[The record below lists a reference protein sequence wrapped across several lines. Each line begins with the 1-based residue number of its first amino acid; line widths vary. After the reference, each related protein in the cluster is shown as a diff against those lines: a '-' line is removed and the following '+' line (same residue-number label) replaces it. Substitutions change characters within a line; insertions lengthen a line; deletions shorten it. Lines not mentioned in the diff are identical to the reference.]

1 MRLRTISIK
10 YIDNS
15 EIEKYLVK
23 LKQLKQIYS
32 YKLINYTEIIKN
44 SFQIALVMPE
54 YIQSLSSI
62 NPVEYLTES
71 SQYRVIHAICK
82 ALSRLHSCNIIH
94 SSLHPGNVLLNKE
107 NKIVLTD
114 IGINELFYHSEE
126 NFIITKPKVSYLSPE
141 IIENKEIT
149 KKSDIWSFGCVI
161 FYILNGKAIFDGNSI
176 YEIEKNILGNITA
189 ESCIDYNKKLNDLI
203 SKLLK
208 INPLY
213 RLEIKQISNELDL
226 IFNLNAS
233 MDSTL
238 SITAYNEYPI
248 FMKLTENE
256 EKNKNVIN
264 NESIFINLRN
274 SKTAVMTKY
283 GEIKFQSGENWISNC
298 LYYNETNGAVVI
310 GETAKSLI
318 NSKRNKKQVLYNT
331 LNMIGLDYNHPIVQE
346 NKNLYDYKIKNDNGS
361 VKMRIAYGDENL
373 FLSPTDVLS
382 EVLKYIKKIADEIL
396 HQNIFIPTPVYI
408 TVPSNFTI
416 YQMEEVV
423 KAAEMSYLKVNGIFL
438 ESIAYTLKDISTNE
452 IKDENENIM
461 ICGFERNY
469 CEVTVLNINSKK
481 MSYSSIFSDKNHNL
495 SGNGFDEAIA
505 DFFIQR
511 FEENTTKLFDKEK
524 HHHTTK
530 ELRIE
535 CEKCKIYLI
544 KYKYDEYE
552 IDCDLLEEEEVDCH
566 MNIDILSEISEKYTQ
581 KIINHIDN
589 VLMKYGLKDSDLKK
603 VYLIGE
609 SSRIPKYQE
618 MMEKKF
624 EYIKFVDQIDVLSSL
639 NDFYKVEKLTN

>member
-126 NFIITKPKVSYLSPE
+126 NFIITKSKVSYLSPE

-213 RLEIKQISNELDL
+213 RLEIKQISNEL
-226 IFNLNAS
+226 
-233 MDSTL
+233 
-238 SITAYNEYPI
+238 
-248 FMKLTENE
+248 
-256 EKNKNVIN
+256 
-264 NESIFINLRN
+264 
-274 SKTAVMTKY
+274 
-283 GEIKFQSGENWISNC
+283 
-298 LYYNETNGAVVI
+298 
-310 GETAKSLI
+310 
-318 NSKRNKKQVLYNT
+318 
-331 LNMIGLDYNHPIVQE
+331 
-346 NKNLYDYKIKNDNGS
+346 
-361 VKMRIAYGDENL
+361 
-373 FLSPTDVLS
+373 
-382 EVLKYIKKIADEIL
+382 
-396 HQNIFIPTPVYI
+396 
-408 TVPSNFTI
+408 
-416 YQMEEVV
+416 
-423 KAAEMSYLKVNGIFL
+423 
-438 ESIAYTLKDISTNE
+438 
-452 IKDENENIM
+452 
-461 ICGFERNY
+461 
-469 CEVTVLNINSKK
+469 
-481 MSYSSIFSDKNHNL
+481 
-495 SGNGFDEAIA
+495 
-505 DFFIQR
+505 
-511 FEENTTKLFDKEK
+511 
-524 HHHTTK
+524 
-530 ELRIE
+530 
-535 CEKCKIYLI
+535 
-544 KYKYDEYE
+544 
-552 IDCDLLEEEEVDCH
+552 
-566 MNIDILSEISEKYTQ
+566 
-581 KIINHIDN
+581 
-589 VLMKYGLKDSDLKK
+589 
-603 VYLIGE
+603 
-609 SSRIPKYQE
+609 
-618 MMEKKF
+618 
-624 EYIKFVDQIDVLSSL
+624 
-639 NDFYKVEKLTN
+639 